1 MVVAAET
8 AQMDSKGLSH
18 VEELF
23 NQQIATGVHPGF
35 HDRRQD
41 IDATDV
47 QPLLNL
53 PIVQIVAYYSSREFA
68 CVGPPE
74 MLLRRWWQ

>member
-1 MVVAAET
+1 MCSSDLQEPVDVI
-8 AQMDSKGLSH
+8 GLDA
-18 VEELF
+18 VESLVT
-23 NQQIATGVHPGF
+23 TGVHPGF